1 MPKKINEFLDQVYP
15 SNGKLVTDKEGTI
28 RTTIIDAETDGIACK
43 FNNDNCVE
51 IDTSSY
57 SYLTLSRDNLVE
69 LINMIDK
76 ADHMYEKR
84 TEKQW
89 LKYEKVSS
97 GV

>member
-51 IDTSSY
+51 LNTHSY
-57 SYLTLSRDNLVE
+57 SYLTLSRDNLVQ
-69 LINMIDK
+69 LIQMIDK
-76 ADHMYEKR
+76 AENMYKKREK
-84 TEKQW
+84 
-89 LKYEKVSS
+89 L
-97 GV
+97 